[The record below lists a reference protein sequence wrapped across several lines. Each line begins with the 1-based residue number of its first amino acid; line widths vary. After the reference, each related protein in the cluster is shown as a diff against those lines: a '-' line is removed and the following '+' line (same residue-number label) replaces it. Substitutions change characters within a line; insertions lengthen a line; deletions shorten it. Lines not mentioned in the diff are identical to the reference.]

1 VIGVN
6 IECVGSFKSHFAS
19 LMMDSVV
26 SKMNDRHLRTWFDIL
41 QQYQITD
48 SPLNVRVYREMCENT
63 NLQVNGSLLKSQGF
77 QLQHKWMSVQ
87 LLDEVLKSHIEEEY
101 LPKKLL

>member
-1 VIGVN
+1 
-6 IECVGSFKSHFAS
+6 VGSFKSHFAS

-41 QQYQITD
+41 QQYEITD